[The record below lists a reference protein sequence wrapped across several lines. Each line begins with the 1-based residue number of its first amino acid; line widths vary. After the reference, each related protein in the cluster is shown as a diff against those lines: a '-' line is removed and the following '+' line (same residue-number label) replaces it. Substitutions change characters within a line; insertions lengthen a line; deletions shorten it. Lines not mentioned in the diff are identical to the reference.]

1 MTIPETRLFDNWT
14 QRSLCIELT
23 FFIYVFS
30 VFALLLFVA
39 LPFFLV
45 FVVVVVFLLSCLLD
59 FSAFVVGVL
68 CDCCVTFRFC
78 VCVSLCCFA
87 SVVLSFSCALS
98 GFLCS
103 SFVFRVRVVFGE
115 GLKN

>member
-30 VFALLLFVA
+30 VFALLLFVV

-78 VCVSLCCFA
+78 VCVCPC
-87 SVVLSFSCALS
+87 VVLLLLSSRFPAPSLVSCVLR
-98 GFLCS
+98 LC
-103 SFVFRVRVVFGE
+103 FVCDLCLVRG
-115 GLKN
+115 